1 MDLYPLAQD
10 FLDGQAY
17 CKKHSCE
24 EIYVQ
29 YFLETYKDTGNSK
42 YSKNNAVRLAMCM
55 VDTHTFNHEIL

>member
-42 YSKNNAVRLAMCM
+42 Y
-55 VDTHTFNHEIL
+55 